1 MAITSILILYKL
13 SAVTTCIWRKE
24 RCMQKTENIVEQK
37 CFQLLIKAHQFGASD
52 LHMIPNEES
61 YYYYFKKN
69 SQMFEAGKLPLNM
82 GERIISFFKFLSSL
96 DISEKRKPQSGSF
109 QQTFNSQ
116 KFSFRVS
123 TLPSVFGKES
133 LVIRLQQHDNAK
145 IIHSLSL
152 FRDASEKIVELAKQR
167 QGLILFVGPTGSG
180 KSTTMYS
187 LTKYCSENLNRH
199 VISLEDPVENNQS
212 HLLQIQVNERS
223 GVTYSTGLK
232 AILRHSPD
240 VIMIGEIRDVDT
252 AKAAIQAALT
262 GHLVVSTIHA
272 KDGVGALYR
281 LMDLGVSVDE
291 LKQTITGIVT
301 QRLVTVINTKTPEL
315 SAIFEIISEEFL
327 SEALNS
333 LLTGRNFCVPHTN
346 TLSYQIERGV
356 REGVIQKN

>member
-1 MAITSILILYKL
+1 
-13 SAVTTCIWRKE
+13 
-24 RCMQKTENIVEQK
+24 MQQLENIIEQK
-37 CFQLLIKAHQFGASD
+37 CFQLLKKAHGFGASD
-52 LHMIPNEES
+52 LHMIPNEEN

-82 GERIISFFKFLSSL
+82 GERFISFFKFLSSL

-109 QQTFNSQ
+109 QQIFNSQ

-123 TLPSVFGKES
+123 TLPSIFGRES

-145 IIHSLSL
+145 LLHSLSL
-152 FRDASEKIVELAKQR
+152 FQDASDKIMELATNR
-167 QGLILFVGPTGSG
+167 QGLVLFVGPTGSG

-199 VISLEDPVENNQS
+199 VISLEDPVENSQS

-223 GVTYSTGLK
+223 GVTYATGLK

-240 VIMIGEIRDVDT
+240 VIMIGEIRDEDT

-272 KDGVGALYR
+272 KNAVGSLYR
-281 LMDLGVSVDE
+281 LMDLGVSAEE
-291 LKQTITGIVT
+291 LKQTVIGIVA
-301 QRLVTVINTKTPEL
+301 QRLVTVSFTKKPDL
-315 SAIFEIISEEFL
+315 SAIFEIISEDL
-327 SEALNS
+327 LMEALNS
-333 LLTGRNFCVPHTN
+333 LISGTDFKIPYTL